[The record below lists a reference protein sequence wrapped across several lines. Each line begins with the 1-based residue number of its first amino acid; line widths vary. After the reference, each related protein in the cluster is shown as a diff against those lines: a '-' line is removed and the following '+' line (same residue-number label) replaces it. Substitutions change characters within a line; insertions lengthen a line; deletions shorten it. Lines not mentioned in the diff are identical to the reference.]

1 MKFIKLSED
10 RYLVKDSNGKIV
22 SKKEVT
28 EADIVSNECVKD
40 LVENGN
46 STIEETKQTKRTNNK
61 QKRSR
66 DWRFRFYSEW

>member
-22 SKKEVT
+22 SKKEVA
-28 EADIVSNECVKD
+28 EADIVSNECAKD

-46 STIEETKQTKRTNNK
+46 STIEETKQTKGTNNK
-61 QKRSR
+61 SKRSR
-66 DWRFRFYSEW
+66 N

>member
-22 SKKEVT
+22 SKKEVA
-28 EADIVSNECVKD
+28 EADIVSNECIKD

-61 QKRSR
+61 PKRSR
-66 DWRFRFYSEW
+66 D

>member
-46 STIEETKQTKRTNNK
+46 STIEEAKQAKGINNK
-61 QKRSR
+61 SKRSR
-66 DWRFRFYSEW
+66 N